1 MHKQIVQ
8 LTLVQFKQFF
18 REPGI
23 IFWAI
28 IFPILMAWG
37 LGIAFTKKGELTKT
51 IAVVS
56 DVGYNAINSFAGPEY
71 EEGLWQKK
79 VGNEKLGFTN
89 YKFMSVSWDEAVQML
104 KKGKTFLILR
114 LTNNDIEY
122 HFDPLNPDAQLSY
135 LQLQPVLAGDKVET
149 EAVIKPMEQKGT
161 RYIDFL
167 VPGLV
172 AMGIMMSCMWGISYN
187 IIDKRIK
194 KLLRRMV
201 ATPMRK
207 RNYLGAQFISRLAL
221 GVIEA
226 GLLILFAYLYFH
238 IDIQGSIWAFLL
250 MFLAGHVVFTGIA
263 ILVSSRAANT
273 EIANG
278 LINLVIMP
286 MMVLSGIF
294 FSYHNFPDW
303 AVAVIKLLPLT
314 MLSDQIRNVFIE
326 GAGVADVM
334 PYALILCGVGLVF
347 YMAGMRIY
355 KWY

>member
-1 MHKQIVQ
+1 MHRQIVQ

-56 DVGYNAINSFAGPEY
+56 EGGSDLMNNFAGPE
-71 EEGLWQKK
+71 EEGIWHKK
-79 VGNEKLGFTN
+79 VGNEDLGFTS
-89 YKFMSVSWDEAVQML
+89 YKFTNVSWEEAVQML
-104 KKGKTFLILR
+104 KKGKTFLILK
-114 LTNNDIEY
+114 LTNKGVEY
-122 HFDPLNPDAQLSY
+122 HFDPMNPDAQLSY
-135 LQLQPVLAGDKVET
+135 LQLQPILSGEEIET
-149 EAVIKPMEQKGT
+149 TGEIKPMKQEGT

-238 IDIQGSIWAFLL
+238 ISIQGSWWAFLV
-250 MFLAGHVVFTGIA
+250 MFFAGHVVFTGIA

-303 AVAVIKLLPLT
+303 AIAVIKLMPLT
-314 MLSDQIRNVFIE
+314 MLSDQIRNIFIE
-326 GAGVADVM
+326 GAGVAEVM
-334 PYALILCGVGLVF
+334 PAALILCAVGLVF
-347 YMAGMRIY
+347 YAAGMKIY